1 MEKDKPTLD
10 ECKSRKK
17 VPTTPVIPDL
27 KFKLFENN
35 PESDPFGHLQGF
47 KDREDKF
54 LEALNESIDKENSD
68 ENYSKMCEQE
78 CQDYIN
84 PLLGRTR
91 ESISTLLATRDSLDQ
106 LDNLHRLVKRLLI
119 IQEQNFHMRKR
130 LATVRTIQ
138 ALKSMEVSDFS
149 LIVYKSLQVFFYFVI
164 RNCSKSLNK
173 KMIFFLSKCVELVLF

>member
-10 ECKSRKK
+10 ECKSSKK

-35 PESDPFGHLQGF
+35 PENDPFGHLQGF
-47 KDREDKF
+47 KDREEKF
-54 LEALNESIDKENSD
+54 LEALNESINLTDKENSD
-68 ENYSKMCEQE
+68 ENCSKMCEQE

-130 LATVRTIQ
+130 LATVRTLQ
-138 ALKSMEVSDFS
+138 ALKSMEMQVSDFS
-149 LIVYKSLQVFFYFVI
+149 LIVYKSLQVFF
-164 RNCSKSLNK
+164 SSL
-173 KMIFFLSKCVELVLF
+173 